1 MNTPSTRPNLLKS
14 YTLVAIQFGAL
25 LALALTG
32 PILARHPLWL
42 AVELGAL
49 ALATWAILTVRLDKV
64 SIIPDVRPE
73 SELVRNGPYRWIRH
87 PMYASILLGALA
99 LVLDTPTLLR
109 GLIYAVLAVDLLVKL
124 TYEEQLLRAAF
135 PHYAGY
141 QAASKRLIPFVY

>member
-1 MNTPSTRPNLLKS
+1 M
-14 YTLVAIQFGAL
+14 AIQFGAL

-42 AVELGAL
+42 AAEITAL
-49 ALATWAILTVRLDKV
+49 ALATWALLTVRLHKV
-64 SIIPDVRPE
+64 SIIPDVRPD
-73 SELVRNGPYRWIRH
+73 SELVRHGPYRWLRH

-109 GLIYAVLAVDLLVKL
+109 WLIYAVLVVDLLVKL
-124 TYEEQLLRAAF
+124 TYEERLLLAAF

-141 QAASKRLIPFVY
+141 QAASKRLIPFIY